1 MAGRERRFPPRS
13 APVVTGPALSPLQA
27 RGRRRTGRAVR
38 RRDCGRDPQQRGDG
52 LWRPPSPSCRGWA
65 GGGVSAT
72 GGSVHAGTC
81 SPGGGIPAFR
91 KRDGPLALLVSAAA
105 AGDNGRLSGARGI
118 TAGGSSESST
128 REGRKGGTS
137 VPQPPGGEPPVSGD
151 SAGCSPGGS
160 GVLMRAPRGERALE
174 ESLERYQRRL
184 RERASESIS
193 QLKHSLAK
201 GDDGTGC
208 DQSSVDEG
216 SDNTDRA
223 SDACGNAATQE
234 LQQSHAVNQLK
245 ILLRHQERMESEES
259 PSRRKNSFHNPPEAV
274 PADLP
279 ALSDLVPVI
288 NDQSQY
294 INHLEAEVKF
304 YKEELCGVKDREQ
317 TVLLE
322 NEELH
327 QKLKFLTAEYMLREQ
342 TLLDA
347 SANTQ
352 NSRPVGGKDCSK
364 HQPVTSSPAHNK
376 DQAFLTAASEDKTKW
391 PEELE
396 NLKLLYQEKVNILDA
411 QIQSLRKDLSE
422 SQKTCKDLEGRL
434 KHQKSLLAA
443 RNSSHVGG
451 LCLSCAQH
459 EAVLAQ
465 THCNVHVQTIERL
478 SRERDD
484 LMDAL
489 VSVRQSVK
497 EMQQRESNACKQ
509 VEHAVQM
516 AEEANFEKTKAL
528 VYCEQLK
535 SEMERQKNY
544 LEKELAAQ
552 LNKRADEKEALRQEM
567 KKEREDLAAMVTAL
581 SKDVAVLEAQVERIT
596 REKNSLVSQLEES
609 QCQLTSH
616 EMEMNKVCG
625 EMRYQL
631 NQTKMKKDEA
641 EKELREYRTKT
652 IRELEIKDQQ
662 IEKLG
667 LELNGNKQRLEEAQQ
682 DVTEAREECLKL
694 TELLSKSEHQL
705 HLTRLEKESIQ
716 HSLSNEAKARAL
728 QAQQREQELTQKMQQ
743 MEAQHEKTEELDSLL
758 TSQNTFIAKLKEEC
772 FVLAEKLEQMSEKY
786 RSEVNQLSQEKEYL
800 HSRLEKMQKRNDE
813 LDQQCIQHGRMHERM
828 KSRLQQLDKH
838 CQATAQQL
846 VELLNKQ
853 NQLFKEKHLL
863 TEEVQFLRT
872 QGKNGMQISNRTQ
885 ME

>member
-1 MAGRERRFPPRS
+1 MAGGKRRFPPRS
-13 APVVTGPALSPLQA
+13 APAVAGPALSPLPA
-27 RGRRRTGRAVR
+27 RGRRRTGCAVR
-38 RRDCGRDPQQRGDG
+38 RRDCGRDPQQRGDE
-52 LWRPPSPSCRGWA
+52 LRRPPFPGCRGWA
-65 GGGVSAT
+65 VGGDSAS
-72 GGSVHAGTC
+72 GGAVHAGTC
-81 SPGGGIPAFR
+81 SPGGDIPAVG
-91 KRDGPLALLVSAAA
+91 KRDGFLALLVSAAA
-105 AGDNGRLSGARGI
+105 ADGNGRPPG
-118 TAGGSSESST
+118 AGGIPAGGFSESPT
-128 REGRKGGTS
+128 REGRTGGTT
-137 VPQPPGGEPPVSGD
+137 VPQPRRGQPPVPGD
-151 SAGCSPGGS
+151 SAGCSPAAS

-184 RERASESIS
+184 R
-193 QLKHSLAK
+193 
-201 GDDGTGC
+201 GDGTGF

-216 SDNTDRA
+216 SDNADTANGDCETAA
-223 SDACGNAATQE
+223 SQE
-234 LQQSHAVNQLK
+234 LQHSHAVNQLK
-245 ILLRHQERMESEES
+245 ILLQHQERMESEES
-259 PSRRKNSFHNPPEAV
+259 PSRRKNSFHKPPEAV
-274 PADLP
+274 PEDLP
-279 ALSDLVPVI
+279 ALFDLVPI
-288 NDQSQY
+288 ITDQSQY
-294 INHLEAEVKF
+294 IKHLEAEVKF
-304 YKEELCGVKDREQ
+304 YKEELCEVKDQEQ

-327 QKLKFLTAEYMLREQ
+327 QKLKFLTAEYMSREQ

-352 NSRPVGGKDCSK
+352 RSWPVGGKDCST
-364 HQPVTSSPAHNK
+364 HQPITSSLAHNK
-376 DQAFLTAASEDKTKW
+376 DQAFVAAASGDKATW
-391 PEELE
+391 PVELE

-434 KHQKSLLAA
+434 KHQKSLFAA
-443 RNSSHVGG
+443 RSSSQVGG
-451 LCLSCAQH
+451 LCLNCAQH
-459 EAVLAQ
+459 EAILAQ

-478 SRERDD
+478 TRERDD

-489 VSVRQSVK
+489 VSVRQSIK

-528 VYCEQLK
+528 VHCEQLK

-552 LNKRADEKEALRQEM
+552 LNKRADEKEALRREM

-596 REKNSLVSQLEES
+596 REKNSLVNQLEES
-609 QCQLTSH
+609 QCQLASH
-616 EMEMNKVCG
+616 EREMNKVCG

-652 IRELEIKDQQ
+652 IRELEIKDQK

-667 LELNGNKQRLEEAQQ
+667 LELNGNKQRLEQAQQ

-705 HLTRLEKESIQ
+705 HLTRLEKENIQ
-716 HSLSNEAKARAL
+716 HSISNEAKARAL

-743 MEAQHEKTEELDSLL
+743 MEAQHEKTVEELDSLL
-758 TSQNTFIAKLKEEC
+758 TSQNTFIAKLKDEC
-772 FVLAEKLEQMSEKY
+772 FVFAKKLEQMSEKY

-800 HSRLEKMQKRNDE
+800 HGRLEKMQKRNDE
-813 LDQQCIQHGRMHERM
+813 LDQQCIQLGRMHERM

>member
-1 MAGRERRFPPRS
+1 
-13 APVVTGPALSPLQA
+13 
-27 RGRRRTGRAVR
+27 
-38 RRDCGRDPQQRGDG
+38 
-52 LWRPPSPSCRGWA
+52 
-65 GGGVSAT
+65 
-72 GGSVHAGTC
+72 
-81 SPGGGIPAFR
+81 
-91 KRDGPLALLVSAAA
+91 
-105 AGDNGRLSGARGI
+105 
-118 TAGGSSESST
+118 
-128 REGRKGGTS
+128 
-137 VPQPPGGEPPVSGD
+137 
-151 SAGCSPGGS
+151 
-160 GVLMRAPRGERALE
+160 ERAT
-174 ESLERYQRRL
+174 
-184 RERASESIS
+184 ESIS
-193 QLKHSLAK
+193 QLKHALAK
-201 GDDGTGC
+201 GEDGIGF
-208 DQSSVDEG
+208 DQSAVDEG
-216 SDNTDRA
+216 SDNADRD
-223 SDACGNAATQE
+223 SDDCGNAASQETQH
-234 LQQSHAVNQLK
+234 SHAVNQLK
-245 ILLRHQERMESEES
+245 ILLQHQEGMESEES
-259 PSRRKNSFHNPPEAV
+259 PSRRKMSLHKPTEVLPG
-274 PADLP
+274 DLP
-279 ALSDLVPVI
+279 ILSNLVPII

-304 YKEELCGVKDREQ
+304 YKEELYGMKDREQ
-317 TVLLE
+317 AVLLE
-322 NEELH
+322 NVELH
-327 QKLKFLTAEYMLREQ
+327 QKLKFLTADYTLREQ

-347 SANTQ
+347 SASTE
-352 NSRPVGGKDCSK
+352 NSWPVGGKYCST
-364 HQPVTSSPAHNK
+364 HQPVTSSAVINK
-376 DQAFLTAASEDKTKW
+376 DQAFITAASGDRAKW
-391 PEELE
+391 PVELE
-396 NLKLLYQEKVNILDA
+396 NLKLLYQEKVNILDG

-422 SQKTCKDLEGRL
+422 SQKTCKDLEERL
-434 KHQKSLLAA
+434 KHQKSVVAA
-443 RNSSHVGG
+443 RSSSQVGG
-451 LCLSCAQH
+451 LCLNCAQH

-478 SRERDD
+478 TRERDD

-489 VSVRQSVK
+489 VSARQSMK
-497 EMQQRESNACKQ
+497 EMQQRELNACKQ
-509 VEHAVQM
+509 VEHAVQI

-528 VYCEQLK
+528 VHCDQLK

-544 LEKELAAQ
+544 LEKEMAAQ

-567 KKEREDLAAMVTAL
+567 KKEREDLTAMVTAL

-609 QCQLTSH
+609 QHQLASH

-652 IRELEIKDQQ
+652 IRELEIKDQK

-667 LELNGNKQRLEEAQQ
+667 LELNGNKQRLEQAQK

-716 HSLSNEAKARAL
+716 HSISNEAKARAL

-743 MEAQHEKTEELDSLL
+743 MEAQHEKTVEELDSLL

-772 FVLAEKLEQMSEKY
+772 CVLARKWEQMSEKY

-800 HSRLEKMQKRNDE
+800 HGRLEKMQKRNDE

-872 QGKNGMQISNRTQ
+872 QEKKRDADLKQDPDGIK
-885 ME
+885 

>member
-1 MAGRERRFPPRS
+1 
-13 APVVTGPALSPLQA
+13 
-27 RGRRRTGRAVR
+27 
-38 RRDCGRDPQQRGDG
+38 
-52 LWRPPSPSCRGWA
+52 
-65 GGGVSAT
+65 
-72 GGSVHAGTC
+72 
-81 SPGGGIPAFR
+81 
-91 KRDGPLALLVSAAA
+91 
-105 AGDNGRLSGARGI
+105 
-118 TAGGSSESST
+118 
-128 REGRKGGTS
+128 
-137 VPQPPGGEPPVSGD
+137 
-151 SAGCSPGGS
+151 
-160 GVLMRAPRGERALE
+160 
-174 ESLERYQRRL
+174 
-184 RERASESIS
+184 ERASESIS
-193 QLKHSLAK
+193 QLKHALAK
-201 GDDGTGC
+201 GDGTGF
-208 DQSSVDEG
+208 DQSSVDED
-216 SDNTDRA
+216 SDNADKA
-223 SDACGNAATQE
+223 SDDCGTAASQE
-234 LQQSHAVNQLK
+234 LQHSHAVNQLK
-245 ILLRHQERMESEES
+245 ILLQHQERMENLAAIMENQNITHVILYFLQ
-259 PSRRKNSFHNPPEAV
+259 KPPEAV

-279 ALSDLVPVI
+279 ALFDLVPVI
-288 NDQSQY
+288 TDQSQY
-294 INHLEAEVKF
+294 IKHLEAEVKF
-304 YKEELCGVKDREQ
+304 YKEELCGVKDQEQ
-317 TVLLE
+317 AVLLE

-352 NSRPVGGKDCSK
+352 KSWPVGGKDYST
-364 HQPVTSSPAHNK
+364 HQPVTSSLAHNK
-376 DQAFLTAASEDKTKW
+376 DQAFVAAASGDKARW
-391 PEELE
+391 PVELE
-396 NLKLLYQEKVNILDA
+396 NLKLLYQEKVNVLDA

-434 KHQKSLLAA
+434 KHQKSLFAA
-443 RNSSHVGG
+443 RNSGQVGG
-451 LCLSCAQH
+451 LCLNCAQH
-459 EAVLAQ
+459 EAILAQ

-478 SRERDD
+478 TRERDD

-489 VSVRQSVK
+489 VSVRQSIK

-528 VYCEQLK
+528 VHCEQLK

-552 LNKRADEKEALRQEM
+552 LNKRADEKEALRREM

-581 SKDVAVLEAQVERIT
+581 SKDVAVLEAQLERIA
-596 REKNSLVSQLEES
+596 REKNSLASQLEES
-609 QCQLTSH
+609 QCQLASH

-652 IRELEIKDQQ
+652 IRELEIKDQK

-667 LELNGNKQRLEEAQQ
+667 LELNGNKQRLEQVQQ

-705 HLTRLEKESIQ
+705 HLTRLEKENIQ
-716 HSLSNEAKARAL
+716 HSISNEAKARAL

-743 MEAQHEKTEELDSLL
+743 MEAQHEKTVEELDSLL

-772 FVLAEKLEQMSEKY
+772 FVLAKKLEQI
-786 RSEVNQLSQEKEYL
+786 SEVNQLSQEKEYL
-800 HSRLEKMQKRNDE
+800 HGRLEKMQKRNDE

-872 QGKNGMQISNRTQ
+872 Q
-885 ME
+885 